1 MRKSINVETVFG
13 TLTKEVL
20 ATGWKA
26 RVGDWL
32 SYLSNSAFGSE
43 QWKKYEA
50 AIRGEIEFANANLD
64 LLSENDYKWLLEQQ
78 KSPTVNPTNDVTP
91 SFNCKICCDGH
102 FSASAVQGK
111 TIKSDVEVIAEFKK
125 LIPGFTAAAD
135 KLKVGD
141 AVATESQKKL
151 WVVQITKGKKVW
163 YKTSGS
169 FKDGYVSPSIDDASL
184 YYTKADAAYFA
195 TFIKPGNT
203 RIYNLPFPVK
213 VMLKE
218 VVYTENASR
227 TVELVKPV
235 DSTVKKVR
243 KPKKVYLI
251 QDKKTKQYV
260 TKVDHSNFTEVDLD
274 KDISE
279 ARLYTSMG
287 NADSDCKYLSRYKD
301 TNCKVQLEVV
311 EMPDDEKFVLW
322 SNGSLEFFV
331 RIDSTGIRTTKNID
345 EAARYVSYKS
355 ASTAVKKTDKE
366 LPYRF
371 SIAPVKNVKPLV
383 LPVEKP
389 VKKVKEPKVK
399 EEWVLY
405 QVVGTHPYYYIAPT
419 NKVTPLLR
427 NATSYPSY
435 AKAANANYNLI
446 KAGEKSFIVEERK
459 NCK

>member
-1 MRKSINVETVFG
+1 MRKSINVETV
-13 TLTKEVL
+13 T
-20 ATGWKA
+20 
-26 RVGDWL
+26 
-32 SYLSNSAFGSE
+32 SALVNTYRAKLWRGKVEELVKSVAVASTDYVNGY
-43 QWKKYEA
+43 QQKLK
-50 AIRGEIEFANANLD
+50 GEIEFANANLE
-64 LLSENDYKWLLEQQ
+64 LLSENDYNWLLEQQ
-78 KSPTVNPTNDVTP
+78 KSPTDIIELPP
-91 SFNCKICCDGH
+91 
-102 FSASAVQGK
+102 K
-111 TIKSDVEVIAEFKK
+111 THGVRETYNKSDTEIMDKFKSVLDKCATKKSMDIDSPEFKK
-125 LIPGFTAAAD
+125 ALASAPFVCKTHCESDVNFT
-135 KLKVGD
+135 
-141 AVATESQKKL
+141 
-151 WVVQITKGKKVW
+151 VVS
-163 YKTSGS
+163 KT
-169 FKDGYVSPSIDDASL
+169 
-184 YYTKADAAYFA
+184 T
-195 TFIKPGNT
+195 
-203 RIYNLPFPVK
+203 
-213 VMLKE
+213 
-218 VVYTENASR
+218 
-227 TVELVKPV
+227 

-243 KPKKVYLI
+243 KPKKAYLI
-251 QDKKTKQYV
+251 QDKKTKQYG
-260 TKVDHSNFTEVDLD
+260 TYVDHHNLELT

-287 NADSDCKYLSRYKD
+287 NADSDCTYLSRYKD

-345 EAARYVSYKS
+345 EATKYVSYKS

-371 SIAPVKNVKPLV
+371 SISTVKDVKPLV

-389 VKKVKEPKVK
+389 VKKVKEPKIK

-459 NCK
+459 NCE

>member
-20 ATGWKA
+20 AKGWKA
-26 RVGDWL
+26 RIGDWL
-32 SYLSNSAFGSE
+32 SFLSSSAFGSE
-43 QWKKYEA
+43 QWKMYET
-50 AIRGEIEFANANLD
+50 AIKADIEFAKANIE
-64 LLSENDYKWLLEQQ
+64 LLSEEDYKWLLGYT
-78 KSPTVNPTNDVTP
+78 SGLTLVSTDTVDSTNDVTP

-102 FSASAVQGK
+102 FSASDVQGK
-111 TIKSDVEVIAEFKK
+111 TIKSDVEVIAAFKK
-125 LIPGFTAAAD
+125 LIPGFTAAAA

-243 KPKKVYLI
+243 KPK
-251 QDKKTKQYV
+251 
-260 TKVDHSNFTEVDLD
+260 
-274 KDISE
+274 
-279 ARLYTSMG
+279 
-287 NADSDCKYLSRYKD
+287 
-301 TNCKVQLEVV
+301 
-311 EMPDDEKFVLW
+311 
-322 SNGSLEFFV
+322 
-331 RIDSTGIRTTKNID
+331 
-345 EAARYVSYKS
+345 
-355 ASTAVKKTDKE
+355 
-366 LPYRF
+366 
-371 SIAPVKNVKPLV
+371 
-383 LPVEKP
+383 
-389 VKKVKEPKVK
+389 VK

>member
-20 ATGWKA
+20 AKGWKA
-26 RVGDWL
+26 RIGDWL

-43 QWKKYEA
+43 QWKMYET
-50 AIRGEIEFANANLD
+50 AIKADIEFAKANIE
-64 LLSENDYKWLLEQQ
+64 LLSEEDYKWLLGYTSGLTLVSTDTEVMGKP
-78 KSPTVNPTNDVTP
+78 KSSNGE
-91 SFNCKICCDGH
+91 S
-102 FSASAVQGK
+102 S
-111 TIKSDVEVIAEFKK
+111 
-125 LIPGFTAAAD
+125 
-135 KLKVGD
+135 
-141 AVATESQKKL
+141 ESQSTR
-151 WVVQITKGKKVW
+151 WIVQITKGKKVW

-213 VMLKE
+213 VTLKE

-243 KPKKVYLI
+243 K
-251 QDKKTKQYV
+251 
-260 TKVDHSNFTEVDLD
+260 
-274 KDISE
+274 
-279 ARLYTSMG
+279 
-287 NADSDCKYLSRYKD
+287 
-301 TNCKVQLEVV
+301 
-311 EMPDDEKFVLW
+311 
-322 SNGSLEFFV
+322 
-331 RIDSTGIRTTKNID
+331 
-345 EAARYVSYKS
+345 
-355 ASTAVKKTDKE
+355 
-366 LPYRF
+366 
-371 SIAPVKNVKPLV
+371 
-383 LPVEKP
+383 
-389 VKKVKEPKVK
+389 PKVK